1 MASPGLQRRALV
13 LSCEGPGEESI
24 PGAGQNAE
32 KLSKFFRR
40 ANVATECVYGGKLS
54 FNHVIG
60 KLQDFFS
67 NKCDLH
73 ILYGIFHGHAGFW
86 KLSDGGF
93 LRLQNIL
100 QCWDLAK
107 LKGTAKYLLIV
118 SDACQSGH
126 MVNEMVIEDFL
137 SARGD
142 VAVQASCSPCN
153 PTYDMVGETFTE
165 LLLWKLQGQK
175 MKRERDERICNIERA
190 LLSFGPC
197 YYCPDQ
203 SNYRGW
209 IFVDE
214 DGSDQSS
221 QIFSLEAD
229 SSDTTSQGLSSAEP
243 DGAPSFPQP
252 DNGACTHRAGRI
264 QPRVY
269 MRSHRQATFR
279 QACWR
284 DARARFLIALL
295 LFLHR
300 WLVEL
305 FLWLVDSVPPRSSLI
320 YTENAILCFY
330 LIFILKVNWLW
341 KCIHLAF
348 IGIYYLLCE
357 GGSAWEVIW
366 FSTAT
371 YFLFYFDPMFLK
383 FGSM

>member
-24 PGAGQNAE
+24 PGARQNAE

-86 KLSDGGF
+86 KLSDDGF

-190 LLSFGPC
+190 LLSYGPC
-197 YYCPDQ
+197 YYCPDR
-203 SNYRGW
+203 SKYIGW
-209 IFVDE
+209 IFVAAE
-214 DGSDQSS
+214 GSDQSS

-229 SSDTTSQGLSSAEP
+229 SSDMMSQWSFPTEHEAASDPRSVSLRHEDAPGLFP
-243 DGAPSFPQP
+243 APSETSWAVPRPNATAQHG
-252 DNGACTHRAGRI
+252 NGCQSVLWCLCLAAFVFFFH
-264 QPRVY
+264 
-269 MRSHRQATFR
+269 
-279 QACWR
+279 R
-284 DARARFLIALL
+284 DA
-295 LFLHR
+295 
-300 WLVEL
+300 
-305 FLWLVDSVPPRSSLI
+305 
-320 YTENAILCFY
+320 
-330 LIFILKVNWLW
+330 
-341 KCIHLAF
+341 
-348 IGIYYLLCE
+348 
-357 GGSAWEVIW
+357 
-366 FSTAT
+366 
-371 YFLFYFDPMFLK
+371 
-383 FGSM
+383 